1 MVDPNRGVDPTI
13 AAKFEGIAVAWVSGQ
28 PYMLL
33 PLTGTDS
40 DHPNA
45 APGGGVAEG
54 SGASFAI
61 IVYFLKKSV
70 EDAVRSPTNP
80 QCGHLHE
87 SILKVR
93 CAIASPN
100 RAAQHRLSGGQW
112 PTLTPAQVR
121 RALCRR
127 SCCISP
133 FPRTALLLLCSVVL
147 LTPPVIRPPPMGGA
161 PLCVLRCA
169 RL

>member
-13 AAKFEGIAVAWVSGQ
+13 AAKFEGIAVEWVSGQ
-28 PYMLL
+28 PYLLL

-54 SGASFAI
+54 AGASFAI

-70 EDAVRSPTNP
+70 EDVIRSPANP

-87 SILKVR
+87 ALLKVGV
-93 CAIASPN
+93 C
-100 RAAQHRLSGGQW
+100 HRLTQPSCPA
-112 PTLTPAQVR
+112 PTAWRTMACPC
-121 RALCRR
+121 LCP
-127 SCCISP
+127 S
-133 FPRTALLLLCSVVL
+133 
-147 LTPPVIRPPPMGGA
+147 
-161 PLCVLRCA
+161 
-169 RL
+169 